1 MPPHNSIKAN
11 STFAVQ
17 RAVEEKMLSGNLSS
31 SHVGCKK
38 WNVLLQD
45 VMRRQRGL
53 KESKNKE
60 KPFRWWIIINGIPH
74 GPIYFTREIC
84 ITTSIATLKLP
95 VMGETWLIWIKRTSK
110 VPGNSSIRLCA
121 IELQLFLN
129 QAPEK
134 STFWWCQS
142 WMSATHGIVFLSR
155 LICLVCWALFTAMIS
170 ILISCLS
177 CENVSLKLLS

>member
-1 MPPHNSIKAN
+1 
-11 STFAVQ
+11 
-17 RAVEEKMLSGNLSS
+17 
-31 SHVGCKK
+31 
-38 WNVLLQD
+38 
-45 VMRRQRGL
+45 MRRQRGL

-134 STFWWCQS
+134 KHFLVMSIVNVCDS
-142 WMSATHGIVFLSR
+142 WNRFSFTTHLPCLLSIIYSDDFDIDFVFIMRKCFAKIVVIKNSLIKTSAMSAK
-155 LICLVCWALFTAMIS
+155 
-170 ILISCLS
+170 
-177 CENVSLKLLS
+177 VSLSKSVHVTLTHPIMFLQS